1 MVVEMPRGGCGGSCD
16 CGSISNSMRVIN
28 VARVVDRAGYTQRNG
43 LNMALQTCHQEFLE
57 VLIHYG
63 RTDDHNNDLLTAK
76 SLESLHREN
85 VSVLPRFT
93 LNLGNEKHYIRLR

>member
-1 MVVEMPRGGCGGSCD
+1 
-16 CGSISNSMRVIN
+16 MRVIN

-57 VLIHYG
+57 IHYG
-63 RTDDHNNDLLTAK
+63 RTDDHNNDLLTAT

-85 VSVLPRFT
+85 VSVLPCFT
-93 LNLGNEKHYIRLR
+93 LSLGNRKHYIRLR